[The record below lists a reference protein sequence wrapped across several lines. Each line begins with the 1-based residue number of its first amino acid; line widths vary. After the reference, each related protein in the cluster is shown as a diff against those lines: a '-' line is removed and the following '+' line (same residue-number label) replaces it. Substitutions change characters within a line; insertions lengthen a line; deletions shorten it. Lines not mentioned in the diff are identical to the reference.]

1 MFFLKVNFLLIAPCK
16 WFGKEK
22 KYLPAMY
29 YCIFYDTKPQALGS
43 DKLQVEFC
51 DEPFSTTLKNML
63 SKLYTSG
70 KNQFTF
76 VGRKAFNTWFRNP
89 SEKKISVEDPE
100 SQYCPLYDCRQS

>member
-16 WFGKEK
+16 WFGEEK

-51 DEPFSTTLKNML
+51 DEPFATTLKNML

-70 KNQFTF
+70 KKL
-76 VGRKAFNTWFRNP
+76 VHICW
-89 SEKKISVEDPE
+89 
-100 SQYCPLYDCRQS
+100 